1 MLPPRELGEVVT
13 PGIAADVAADAAVA
27 DTAAADTAAAD
38 TAAAVSSPVAAPE
51 GGTL

>member
-13 PGIAADVAADAAVA
+13 PGIAADVAAE
-27 DTAAADTAAAD
+27 AAAGDTAAAD